1 VIERESL
8 DELLARILEEQP
20 ELVEEVRGI
29 TRAGMEGLIPF
40 HESLARRL
48 DLARPRHS
56 QVEALGELA
65 VRWITPGLEKLI
77 RGLDAEPWLVS
88 GGLLEALLP
97 VAAELGIPAE
107 RVLATR
113 VRWSPIGEMI
123 GFECRGKSDLLRPH
137 REAFARPCVLVGDGM
152 TDYEPF
158 HDGLVD
164 HFVAFTANIR
174 REAVV
179 ATGAPVANSVAEL
192 EQLLG
197 RLL

>member
-1 VIERESL
+1 MIVRESL
-8 DELLARILEEQP
+8 DELLAELLEGQP
-20 ELVEEVRGI
+20 DLVEEVRGI
-29 TRAGMEGLIPF
+29 TVAGMEGRIPF

-56 QVEALGELA
+56 QAEALGRRA
-65 VRWITPGLEKLI
+65 VRWITPGFEPLI
-77 RGLDAEPWLVS
+77 AGLAADSWLVS

-137 REAFARPCVLVGDGM
+137 REAFDRPTVLVGDGM

-164 HFVAFTANIR
+164 HFVAFTANVR
-174 REAVV
+174 RESVV
-179 ATGAPVANSVAEL
+179 ATGAPEAASVAEL